1 MPQWIRITSVEL
13 LLIAAAILAMAA
25 IVVPV
30 SRSELQDAYESI
42 AADELQRWGEA
53 VHVYLLDHEGA
64 ALPPLLTGPGAF
76 PGGLEGSAPAASLAQ
91 LLAQPRLGD
100 PQRRPYLAHLGAD
113 PWGHAYVVVASP
125 GIPRQACWIL
135 SAGRDGK
142 LETSASDLVPHGDD
156 LGLHLR

>member
-1 MPQWIRITSVEL
+1 MPQWIRITRVEL
-13 LLIAAAILAMAA
+13 LLVAAAILAMAA
-25 IVVPV
+25 IVIPV

-53 VHVYLLDHEGA
+53 VHAYLLDHEGRP
-64 ALPPLLTGPGAF
+64 LPRLLAGPGAL
-76 PGGLEGSAPAASLAQ
+76 PAGLESEGEAASLTA
-91 LLAQPRLGD
+91 LLAQPRLID
-100 PQRRPYLAHLGAD
+100 AQRRPYLQHFGTD
-113 PWGHAYVVVASP
+113 PWGRAYVVIASP

-142 LETSASDLVPHGDD
+142 LDTNARDLVPHGDD